1 MNRLIQRNFSATARL
16 LRVEK
21 NIITPAKENAG
32 MPKPGEIVRVHYTGN
47 FKDVIFLNYDPK
59 MLFGTPSRCEITNGH
74 QIIMLLL
81 LLRFV
86 KSYFRYS

>member
-1 MNRLIQRNFSATARL
+1 MNRLIQRNFSSTARL

-47 FKDVIFLNYDPK
+47 
-59 MLFGTPSRCEITNGH
+59 SRT
-74 QIIMLLL
+74 
-81 LLRFV
+81 V
-86 KSYFRYS
+86 KSARKYCV

>member
-21 NIITPAKENAG
+21 NIITHAKENAG

-47 FKDVIFLNYDPK
+47 FSEIFALCRIRLIPRSISKREWPPEVDQNV
-59 MLFGTPSRCEITNGH
+59 S
-74 QIIMLLL
+74 
-81 LLRFV
+81 
-86 KSYFRYS
+86 S

>member
-47 FKDVIFLNYDPK
+47 
-59 MLFGTPSRCEITNGH
+59 TRA
-74 QIIMLLL
+74 
-81 LLRFV
+81 V
-86 KSYFRYS
+86 KYS

>member
-1 MNRLIQRNFSATARL
+1 MIFLRMNRLIQRNFSATARL

-47 FKDVIFLNYDPK
+47 FTGNIFLNFDPK
-59 MLFGTPSRCEITNGH
+59 LLFDTRKWIKVFFS
-74 QIIMLLL
+74 
-81 LLRFV
+81 
-86 KSYFRYS
+86 